1 MYQHN
6 QPENRLRDNRAG
18 VRSIAEAFP
27 NRLCGVLRTENAE
40 AGFQAC
46 LAAIEG
52 GVQSI
57 EITKTVPSCF
67 ELIKGLIATTF
78 GRYPV
83 GVGTVWDPGA
93 VREAKAAGASFVVT
107 PVLLPE
113 VAEACRQEDMLCVLG
128 ALTPTEIYQARLA
141 GAALVKVFPIAPV
154 GGPRYVEALNGPLG
168 GVPFWVSGGVP
179 VDDVGVYLRL
189 GVKVVGLTTSLFP
202 PEALA
207 RRDTERIREIAER
220 AAHAAAEASAD

>member
-1 MYQHN
+1 
-6 QPENRLRDNRAG
+6 

-46 LAAIEG
+46 LVAMEA
-52 GVQSI
+52 GVHSI
-57 EITKTVPSCF
+57 EITTTVPSCF

-113 VAEACRQEDMLCVLG
+113 VAEACRKEDIPCVLS
-128 ALTPTEIYQARLA
+128 ALTPTEIYHARLA
-141 GAALVKVFPIAPV
+141 GASLVKVFPIAPV
-154 GGPRYVEALNGPLG
+154 GGPRYIEALNGPLG

-179 VDDVGVYLRL
+179 IQDIGAYLRL
-189 GVKVVGLTTSLFP
+189 GVRVVGLTASLFG

-207 RRDTERIREIAER
+207 RRDMDRIQENAEQ
-220 AAHAAAEASAD
+220 AARAAAEAIGD

>member
-1 MYQHN
+1 M
-6 QPENRLRDNRAG
+6 RTL
-18 VRSIAEAFP
+18 AEVFP
-27 NRLCGVLRTENAE
+27 NRLCGVLRTDNAE

-46 LAAIEG
+46 LTAMEA
-52 GVQSI
+52 GVHTI

-67 ELIKGLIATTF
+67 EMIRGLIATTM

-93 VREAKAAGASFVVT
+93 VREAKDAGASFVVT

-113 VAEACRQEDMLCVLG
+113 VAEACRQEDILCVLG

-141 GAALVKVFPIAPV
+141 GAALVKVFPITPV
-154 GGPRYVEALNGPLG
+154 GGPRYIESLNGPMG

-179 VDDVGVYLRL
+179 IEDIGAYLRL
-189 GVKVVGLTTSLFP
+189 GVKAVGLTGSLFP
-202 PEALA
+202 AEALA
-207 RRDTERIREIAER
+207 KRDMDTIGRNAER
-220 AAHAAAEASAD
+220 AAQAVAQSVGD

>member
-1 MYQHN
+1 M
-6 QPENRLRDNRAG
+6 
-18 VRSIAEAFP
+18 RSIAEAFP
-27 NRLCGVLRTENAE
+27 NRVCGVLRTENAE

-52 GVQSI
+52 GVRSI

-93 VREAKAAGASFVVT
+93 VKEAKAAGASFVVT

-113 VAEACRQEDMLCVLG
+113 VAEACRQEDILCVLG
-128 ALTPTEIYQARLA
+128 ALTPSEIYQARLA
-141 GAALVKVFPIAPV
+141 GAALVKVFPITPV
-154 GGPRYVEALNGPLG
+154 GGPRYVEALNGPLA

-179 VDDVGVYLRL
+179 TEDIAAYLRL
-189 GVKVVGLTTSLFP
+189 GVKVVGLTASLFP

-207 RRDTERIREIAER
+207 QRDMGRIRQNAER
-220 AAHAAAEASAD
+220 AARAAEEALAG